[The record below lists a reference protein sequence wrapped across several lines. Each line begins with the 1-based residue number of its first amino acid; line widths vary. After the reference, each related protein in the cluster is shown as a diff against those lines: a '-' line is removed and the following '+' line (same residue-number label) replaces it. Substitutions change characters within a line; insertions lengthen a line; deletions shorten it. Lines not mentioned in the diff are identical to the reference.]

1 MPTDLLKILPVY
13 DCDIMVGLAQG
24 LVTATFWFAP
34 STKTW
39 CINTSANIEEFQH
52 SLILD
57 ERHDRYNNVLLVNFE
72 LNNFLVQQSTKNL
85 KIRNTDLMIFDN

>member
-24 LVTATFWFAP
+24 YSDCYILVCT
-34 STKTW
+34 
-39 CINTSANIEEFQH
+39 INKNMVHYTSANIEEFQH

-57 ERHDRYNNVLLVNFE
+57 VHHDRYNNVLLVNFE